1 MRSCFKCL
9 GLFVGWCVAMPFL
22 CGCYMGGMVVGRSKS
37 FTSTSEWLGLIPGNF
52 GIYTRKVCYSVLL
65 KSVGRD
71 VSFGFMSLFSK
82 QQAQLGDRV
91 YIGRFCTIGWAN
103 IGDNVLLADGVQVLS
118 GGNQHRGRKGEHEP
132 QFDMITIGDGAWIG
146 AGAVVMADVG
156 PGAIVGA
163 GAVVTK
169 PIAATARVGGI
180 PAKPLGIT
188 GDARAFT

>member
-22 CGCYMGGMVVGRSKS
+22 CGYYMGGMVVGRSKS

-52 GIYTRKVCYSVLL
+52 GIYTRKVYYSVLL

-118 GGNQHRGRKGEHEP
+118 GGNQHRGRKGEH
-132 QFDMITIGDGAWIG
+132 
-146 AGAVVMADVG
+146 
-156 PGAIVGA
+156 VGA